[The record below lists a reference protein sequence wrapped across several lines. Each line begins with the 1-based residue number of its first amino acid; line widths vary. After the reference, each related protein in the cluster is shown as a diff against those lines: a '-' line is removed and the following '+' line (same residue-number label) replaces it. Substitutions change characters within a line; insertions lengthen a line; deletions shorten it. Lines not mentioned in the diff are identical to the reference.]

1 MTKNV
6 HPPTLLFS
14 SLSAKVALYEGVL
27 ESAKRYHG
35 QATLIGADCD
45 PNCPAASNVEV
56 FSPIRALA
64 DMNEGLL
71 LEYCKKLELTHI
83 IPTRDGEL
91 VFWASNQTALA
102 QQGVQVMVSNK
113 EAIQLCQD
121 KLLFCKAMEKSSIP
135 TIPTSVKATDLT
147 GKRFVT
153 KERNGS
159 ASQSIGMDLTVQEA
173 VLHAEKLDN
182 PIFQPMIE
190 GQEFSAETWIG
201 STGNCHG
208 MVLRWRTKVI
218 DGEAHESEIFEN
230 REWEE
235 RMRETF
241 EGINGL
247 SGHVLAQVL
256 VDAERNLHLI
266 EINPRLGGASPLA
279 LAAGLSSTEWFL
291 LQSENREDE
300 IPKLPSIIKD
310 LKLKKEN
317 GRVQIFR

>member
-1 MTKNV
+1 MTGNA

-27 ESAKRYHG
+27 KSAKKYHE

-45 PNCPAASNVEV
+45 PDCPGASIVEV
-56 FSPIRALA
+56 FSPIRPLA
-64 DMNEGLL
+64 DMDEGSL
-71 LEYCKKLELTHI
+71 LEYCKELELTHV

-91 VFWASNQTALA
+91 EFWANNQTGLA
-102 QQGVQVMVSNK
+102 KHGVNVMVSSK
-113 EAIQLCQD
+113 EAIRLCQD
-121 KLLFCKAMEKSSIP
+121 KLLFYEAMEKSSIP
-135 TIPTSVKATDLT
+135 PVPTAEEITALS

-153 KERNGS
+153 KERTGS
-159 ASQSIGMDLTVQEA
+159 ASQAIGMNLTAQEA
-173 VLHAEKLDN
+173 VPHAEKLDN

-190 GQEFSAETWIG
+190 GQEFSAESWIDFA
-201 STGNCHG
+201 GNCHG

-230 REWEE
+230 LEWEE

-247 SGHVLAQVL
+247 SGHILGQVL
-256 VDAERNLHLI
+256 VDGEQNLHLI

-279 LAAGLSSTEWFL
+279 LAAGLSSIEWFL
-291 LQSENREDE
+291 LQSENRGDE
-300 IPKLPSIIKD
+300 IPDLPTINKN
-310 LKLKKEN
+310 LKLKKDN
-317 GRVQIFR
+317 GRVQIF

>member
-1 MTKNV
+1 MTRNV

-27 ESAKRYHG
+27 ESAKRYHE

-45 PNCPAASNVEV
+45 PNCPAASIVEA
-56 FSPIRALA
+56 FSPIRTLA
-64 DMNEGLL
+64 DMDEGLL
-71 LEYCKKLELTHI
+71 LEYCRKLELTHI

-91 VFWASNQTALA
+91 DFWASNQTALA
-102 QQGVQVMVSNK
+102 QQGVKVMVSK
-113 EAIQLCQD
+113 KDAIQHCQD
-121 KLLFCKAMEKSSIP
+121 KLLFCKALEKSSIP
-135 TIPTSVKATDLT
+135 AIPTSEKATDLA
-147 GKRFVT
+147 GKRFVVKKRT
-153 KERNGS
+153 GS
-159 ASQSIGMDLTVQEA
+159 ASQSIGMNLTIKEA

-235 RMRETF
+235 RMGKTF
-241 EGINGL
+241 EKINGL

-256 VDAERNLHLI
+256 VDGERNLHLV

-279 LAAGLSSTEWFL
+279 LAAGLSSIEWFL
-291 LQSENREDE
+291 LQSENRGDE
-300 IPKLPSIIKD
+300 IPERPSINKN
-310 LKLKKEN
+310 LRLKKDN
-317 GRVQIFR
+317 GKVQIF

>member
-1 MTKNV
+1 MDEKFL
-6 HPPTLLFS
+6 P
-14 SLSAKVALYEGVL
+14 
-27 ESAKRYHG
+27 
-35 QATLIGADCD
+35 
-45 PNCPAASNVEV
+45 
-56 FSPIRALA
+56 
-64 DMNEGLL
+64 
-71 LEYCKKLELTHI
+71 EYCKKLGITHI

-91 VFWASNQTALA
+91 DFWASNQTALA
-102 QQGVQVMVSNK
+102 QHGVKVMVSNK

-121 KLLFCKAMEKSSIP
+121 KLLFCKAMEKPSIP
-135 TIPTSVKATDLT
+135 PVPTSKDITALS

-153 KERNGS
+153 KERTGS
-159 ASQSIGMDLTVQEA
+159 ASQSIGMNLTVQEA
-173 VLHAEKLDN
+173 VLHAEKLES

-208 MVLRWRTKVI
+208 MILRWRTKVI

-235 RMRETF
+235 RMEKTF
-241 EGINGL
+241 ERINGL

-256 VDAERNLHLI
+256 VDGERNLHLV

-279 LAAGLSSTEWFL
+279 LAAGLSSIEWFL

-300 IPKLPSIIKD
+300 IPERPSLNKN
-310 LKLKKEN
+310 LRLKKDN
-317 GRVQIFR
+317 GRVQIS